1 MATFEQL
8 YYENDNLWDPT
19 RVAAEDRDRIERVLA
34 VLTPDAQSL
43 LDVGCGNGICC
54 NLAQRQQ
61 PHLKRVVGF
70 DRSLSALKYV
80 ETEKSAGDIHRLP
93 FEDQEFDASVS
104 LEVLEHLPLS
114 IFEAAV
120 REIARVTRRQII
132 ITVPHSEKLQ
142 RNAAQC
148 PQCKTRFSRTC
159 HMRSFKPGD
168 MRQLF
173 AAQHFVCRE
182 VRRLSV
188 LGYYGLANLVTLSD
202 RLRGRHLAL
211 GCAVCPLCG
220 FHTPNARPND
230 KRPLERHPHLKRF
243 LKKAWP
249 KRKINRW
256 LLATYERVGGGAARA
271 A

>member
-1 MATFEQL
+1 MVSFEQL
-8 YYENDNLWDPT
+8 YYENDHLWDPT
-19 RVAAEDRDRIERVLA
+19 RVAPHDWDRIDQVLSA
-34 VLTPDAQSL
+34 LAPDAESL

-54 NLAQRQQ
+54 NQARQQ
-61 PHLKRVVGF
+61 RPRLKRVVGF

-80 ETEKSAGDIHRLP
+80 ETEKCAGDIHQLP
-93 FEDQEFDASVS
+93 FGDQEFDASVS

-120 REIARVTRRQII
+120 REIARVTRTQII
-132 ITVPHSEKLQ
+132 ITVPNSEKLQ

-148 PQCKTRFSRTC
+148 PKCKTRFSRTC
-159 HMRSFKPGD
+159 HMRSFRPSD
-168 MRQLF
+168 MQQHF
-173 AAQHFVCRE
+173 AAHHFVCRE
-182 VRRLSV
+182 VRPLSV
-188 LGYYGLANLVTLSD
+188 LDYYGLSKLVTLSN

-230 KRPLERHPHLKRF
+230 KRPLQRHPHLKRF
-243 LKKAWP
+243 TKKVWP
-249 KRKINRW
+249 KKKFDRW
-256 LLATYERVGGGAARA
+256 LMASYERVDGAAARA